1 MNLIPENLSL
11 SGLVTLTEMK
21 ERQENVVKERERQ
34 LAKKHLEARLMEKAK
49 EDKKKKDQKKVCIL

>member
-1 MNLIPENLSL
+1 
-11 SGLVTLTEMK
+11 MK

-49 EDKKKKDQKKVCIL
+49 EDKKRKDQKKVSMIMML